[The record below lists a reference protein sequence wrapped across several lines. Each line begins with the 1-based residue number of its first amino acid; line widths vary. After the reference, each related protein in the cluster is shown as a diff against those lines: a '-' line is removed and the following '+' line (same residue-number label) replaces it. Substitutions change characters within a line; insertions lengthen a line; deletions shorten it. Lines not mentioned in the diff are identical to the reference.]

1 MRLEAENRAF
11 EGKGTEEAAERTGH
25 LAGGPEGAGPPV
37 DSGLRIGNELE
48 LLAPQVL
55 ALGDVVGKFE
65 RSEGEGVGVGVQIP
79 MAQTG
84 GCAEK
89 TGGDGEGGFERSIA
103 GVEVREA
110 LLVAG
115 GATNTAWEP
124 GRRRRRRPRA
134 RPRDAGEG

>member
-115 GATNTAWEP
+115 GRKQRGRPRTQRAERSTA
-124 GRRRRRRPRA
+124 PRA
-134 RPRDAGEG
+134 RGWPE